1 MKRLNKT
8 GSLPALDLHWLITVA
23 GSTGST
29 RYAVPKNV
37 YCLTHRGAKLQRCLV
52 TRRTMVQDR
61 PLELISGRAKILVG
75 LSIRT
80 STTWFPTQSFEPCD
94 AVALA
99 ERRKVGFPAQR

>member
-1 MKRLNKT
+1 
-8 GSLPALDLHWLITVA
+8 
-23 GSTGST
+23 
-29 RYAVPKNV
+29 
-37 YCLTHRGAKLQRCLV
+37 
-52 TRRTMVQDR
+52 MVQDR